1 MAEELNQLFKAY
13 KNFDFMTCPDARI
26 IRILCEYIEP
36 MRRFYLTGIRDTIVF
51 FGSSRVPS
59 REQLE
64 IMLKQENIS
73 GAKRDILLK
82 LGKYREDA
90 VELARRLTK
99 WSMALDDER
108 RFVICSGGGPGIMEA
123 ANEGAEKA
131 GGKSIGLNVSLPME
145 QQANPYISEELNF
158 EFHYFFMRKFW
169 FAYMAK
175 ALVIFPG
182 GFGTM
187 DELFEILTLMQ
198 TKKFQKNTAIIIYGS
213 EYWKQVINFEKLL
226 EWGTISEQDLDLFR
240 FSDTP
245 DDAYNRITTYL
256 TQHYLVNHEHS
267 SNTIINRKL

>member
-1 MAEELNQLFKAY
+1 MSKKRAKAY
-13 KNFDFMTCPDARI
+13 KDFNFLNCPDARI

-51 FGSSRVPS
+51 FGSSRAPS
-59 REQLE
+59 KAQIEALQ
-64 IMLKQENIS
+64 KQNDIPE
-73 GAKRDILLK
+73 AKREIVSK
-82 LGKYREDA
+82 LYKYRQDA
-90 VELARRLTK
+90 VELSRRLTA
-99 WSMALDDER
+99 WSISLDNEH

-123 ANEGAEKA
+123 ANEGAKLA

-145 QQANPYISEELNF
+145 QQANPYISEEFNF

-198 TKKFQKNTAIIIYGS
+198 TKKFQKDTAIIIYGS
-213 EYWKQVINFEKLL
+213 EYWKQIINFEKLL
-226 EWGTISEQDLDLFR
+226 EWGTICEKDLDLFR

-245 DDAYNRITTYL
+245 DDAFNRITKYL
-256 TQHYLVNHEHS
+256 TQHYLQNHKQV